1 MVKVEITFYGALTKL
16 TKNKNIE
23 MNVSALKEA
32 LNTLALKYGDQF
44 KDRIYD
50 EKGKA
55 LNTLALKYGDQF
67 KDRIYD
73 EKGKL
78 RRFINIYVNGKD
90 IRYLNHINTQF
101 KNGDTVS
108 IIPAVGG
115 G

>member
-32 LNTLALKYGDQF
+32 LSTLALKYGDQF

-50 EKGKA
+50 EKGKV
-55 LNTLALKYGDQF
+55 
-67 KDRIYD
+67 
-73 EKGKL
+73 

-101 KNGDTVS
+101 KNGDKVS